1 MKIVGFH
8 DVDRGRWNALA
19 ASSPEAWLNHD
30 SAWVSIEERFFV
42 DANLSF
48 ALIENGEIAGIQPLY
63 LNDGTGTAFGE
74 RLLHSGIHRHTGLA
88 TSGRIDRGTRK
99 ALRTAAMDEIFRLA
113 ELYDVDRIQ
122 LNSHNLAPSNRADSR
137 EEIPFWVTDF
147 GFQLGIAFGPNGMS
161 PFPGLSTVNA
171 DQLVDLDQS
180 EDDLF
185 SNLDEGCR
193 RAVRKALKAGLT
205 FEVATD
211 RSSLKDYLEI
221 AEKSAVRTGEALP
234 PVSYYEAV
242 LDGFFAQGRAHLLFV
257 RERDVR
263 LAGLIV
269 LSDKM
274 AVHFMAGAAR
284 SEALKLRPNDLLHW
298 NAMLWAKRAGF
309 RTYRLG
315 PWFPEVPRDWPIS
328 KVSYFKTKFGS
339 SSLPIIQGS
348 MFRRPERYRRE
359 MPALEESLRGVG
371 CRAAESSVSSR
382 AGSEFVAHLLRVF
395 GFPGASASPDGRPLV
410 LYRPQSADVGRAS
423 DVLGRGGSVVA
434 VLPAV
439 GFAKA
444 FAVRSEARAVDSP
457 RVLQAEMAGQKPWKR
472 LRTLRSYMRFAAA
485 EGVPVV
491 TDDEGRAAWLR
502 LRTAAGGSMI
512 FAGTD
517 IVSDLVRY
525 RQGDPAAANKRPTE
539 PLWGIA
545 GERPNYLFE
554 GQLAGENPRERH
566 ADWWCEALS
575 DALTRLCGETRL
587 PMLPN
592 GAPGA
597 IVITGDDDQAGLGRY
612 AQQLEALG
620 PLPVTYFLHP
630 LTKHTPE
637 TLVQLR
643 SRGCVELGLHPDAL
657 EEPEKYA
664 ELFSEQAAWFKQLTG
679 EGTRTVR
686 NHGFLND
693 GYWEHAKPW
702 NAHGVKGSSNLPGL
716 DGRMLNGSLLPA
728 RLLLDDTLT
737 DHWSILTAIGDGIV
751 FVYGWNDDQSADCIF
766 GLADDIRKSGV
777 PGVIVVNLHPENID
791 KTRGMHHAVRKVVDD
806 GFVPWTMSECLEWF
820 ERRPEQRQPD
830 ARPAFSWARLLR
842 RRSS

>member
-1 MKIVGFH
+1 MRTVKFQLLQA
-8 DVDRGRWNALA
+8 DRWDQFVD
-19 ASSPEAWLNHD
+19 SSPDTWLNH
-30 SAWVSIEERFFV
+30 SSSWIEIEERFFV
-42 DANLSF
+42 NANLSF
-48 ALIENGEIAGIQPLY
+48 AILDDDEVVAIQPLF
-63 LNDGTGTAFGE
+63 LSEGAGTALGE

-88 TSGRIDRGTRK
+88 LPPDLSVGRANAAK
-99 ALRTAAMDEIFRLA
+99 HAAMKEILALA
-113 ELYDVDRIQ
+113 EVYDVDRIQ
-122 LNSHNLAPSNRADSR
+122 LNSHNLTSRNRSGSR
-137 EEIPFWVTDF
+137 DEIPFWVERY
-147 GFQLGIAFGPNGMS
+147 GFQLGVAFGPGGMA
-161 PFPGLSTVNA
+161 PCPGVATLNA
-171 DQLVDLDQS
+171 DQLLDL
-180 EDDLF
+180 EPPTEVLF
-185 SNLDEGCR
+185 QNLRD
-193 RAVRKALKAGLT
+193 RASVRQAMKQNLA
-205 FEVATD
+205 FEITSDVAV
-211 RSSLKDYLEI
+211 LKDYMAI
-221 AEKSAVRTGEALP
+221 AEASSARTGEP
-234 PVSYYEAV
+234 IPQDDYYYSV
-242 LDGFFAQGRAHLLFV
+242 LNCFGPRGKVHIAFV
-257 RERDVR
+257 LAETVR
-263 LAGLIV
+263 VAGLI
-269 LSDKM
+269 LLTDK
-274 AVHFMAGAAR
+274 GAA
-284 SEALKLRPNDLLHW
+284 SYFANVSLPNSLHLRPNDFLHW
-298 NAMLWAKRAGF
+298 SAILWAKNAGL
-309 RTYRLG
+309 RTYRFG
-315 PWFPEVPRDWPIS
+315 PSFPEVPREWPIS
-328 KVSYFKTKFGS
+328 RVSSFKTKFGS
-339 SSLPIIQGS
+339 RSVPIIQGS
-348 MFRRPERYRRE
+348 LFRRPERYLQNLEALKERLAEIGRLRPVSAI
-359 MPALEESLRGVG
+359 PAE
-371 CRAAESSVSSR
+371 
-382 AGSEFVAHLLRVF
+382 AGGEFVAHLLRVF
-395 GFPGASASPDGRPLV
+395 GFPGAEASTDGKPLV
-410 LYRPQSADVGRAS
+410 LYRPQREDVSRAS
-423 DVLGRGGSVVA
+423 EFLYRGGSVVA

-444 FAVRSEARAVDSP
+444 FAVTSEARSVDSP
-457 RVLQAEMAGQKPWKR
+457 RVLRAEMAGQKPWKR
-472 LRTLRSYMRFAAA
+472 LRTLHSYMRFVAA

-491 TDDEGRAAWLR
+491 TDDEGRAAWLS
-502 LRTAAGGSMI
+502 LRTSAGGALI
-512 FAGTD
+512 FVGTD

-637 TLVQLR
+637 TLVQLK

-664 ELFSEQAAWFKQLTG
+664 ELFSEQANWFKQLTG
-679 EGTRTVR
+679 EDTRTVR

-693 GYWEHAKPW
+693 GYWEHAKSW

-728 RLLLDDTLT
+728 RLLLDDKLT
-737 DHWSILTAIGDGIV
+737 GHWSILTAIGDGIV
-751 FVYGWNDDQSADCIF
+751 FVHGWNDDQSADCIF

-830 ARPAFSWARLLR
+830 VRPAFSWARLLR